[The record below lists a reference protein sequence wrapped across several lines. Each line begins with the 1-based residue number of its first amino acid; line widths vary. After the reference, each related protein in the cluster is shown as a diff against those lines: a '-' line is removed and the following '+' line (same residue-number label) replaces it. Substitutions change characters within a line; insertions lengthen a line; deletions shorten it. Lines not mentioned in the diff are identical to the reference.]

1 MSLITTRKETK
12 AQIRKAWIWNMLRSG
27 STIAEI
33 MRLTGSSRERVN
45 NIRHTSSIPHKIKL
59 MNQMMAK
66 GLSLEEA
73 CRILDLR
80 IQRKG
85 VNR

>member
-27 STIAEI
+27 STITEI
-33 MRLTGSSRERVN
+33 MRLTGLSRARVN
-45 NIRHTSSIPHKIKL
+45 NIWHTSSIPHKIKH

-66 GLSLEEA
+66 GLSLEAA

-80 IQRKG
+80 IQRKS